1 MGAVNMK
8 IITTAVIKG
17 GTGKTTTAAAIA
29 QAAAAEGYNVLAID
43 LDAQCN
49 LTRSLNA
56 KTTERGSYE
65 VLHAT
70 TAAEE
75 AIQNTIQNIDV
86 LAASAELATEK
97 TRPGSAARLYTSLKG
112 VKNRYDY
119 IIIDTPPTMGELTY
133 NALLAATDIII
144 PIEADSASIQGLYN
158 IIDIINQ
165 LQPYNKHLK
174 RVDVIITRYD
184 SRPKLTR
191 YLKDKIIETCKDIK
205 ITYLMEVRNGI
216 AIKEAQALQVSL
228 FEYAPRSKP
237 AQDYKK
243 LFNLIK

>member
-65 VLHAT
+65 ILHG

-75 AIQNTIQNIDV
+75 AIQNTTQNIDV
-86 LAASAELATEK
+86 LAARAELATEK

-133 NALLAATDIII
+133 NALLAATDVII

-158 IIDIINQ
+158 IVDIINQ
-165 LQPYNKHLK
+165 LQPYNKRLK
-174 RVDVIITRYD
+174 HVDVIITRYD

-191 YLKDKIIETCKDIK
+191 YLKDKIIETCKDIN
-205 ITYLMEVRNGI
+205 ITYLIEVRNGI
-216 AIKEAQALQVSL
+216 AVKEAQALQVSL